1 MSNRA
6 KEIAAIMATYEPGQV
21 WQFKTKG
28 TEKWNDFVMR
38 QAEPCWDWNS
48 YDYRRKP
55 EPKLRPWRTEEVPVG
70 ALHNWFGFVS
80 VILAAHDNKM
90 FFLNRNGEVTYNY
103 LDSGAVNIGKFSLDN
118 GKTWHPCGA
127 LEQA

>member
-21 WQFKTKG
+21 WQHRTKSCENWYTL
-28 TEKWNDFVMR
+28 TEEPKWS
-38 QAEPCWDWNS
+38 WDVS
-48 YDYRRKP
+48 EYRRRP
-55 EPKLRPWRTEEVPVG
+55 EPKLRAWRTEEVPVG
-70 ALHNWFGFVS
+70 ALHNWCGFVS

-90 FFLNRNGEVTYNY
+90 FFISQRGEVTYNF
-103 LDSGAVNIGKFSLDN
+103 LDSGAVHAGKFSLDN
-118 GKTWHPCGA
+118 GKTWHPCGV